1 MALNDKAGKCVE
13 CDADVK
19 AGEGAKC
26 ETCNEVVC
34 KRHVTGAGQCLTC
47 VDKEDDAA
55 EYDGLEEDD
64 DEDEL
69 HRAWGRGEDFDDD
82 DDDEEDD

>member
-1 MALNDKAGKCVE
+1 MALNDKAGTCAE
-13 CDADVK
+13 CGADVK

-26 ETCNEVVC
+26 ETCNDVVC

-47 VDKEDDAA
+47 TEKEDDA
-55 EYDGLEEDD
+55 DDMD
-64 DEDEL
+64 DEWDDADESD
-69 HRAWGRGEDFDDD
+69 RAEWESGGDDF